1 MPKIQIN
8 HRYSGAVL
16 FECDVPEELGEAS
29 HSRKLRHALKKAVAA
44 DADLTDANLTG
55 VNLAYAELAD
65 ANLTDANLTGVN
77 LTGADL
83 TGVNLTGACLNGA
96 YLTGANLTDANLT
109 DANLNGAYLN
119 GAYLTGVN
127 LTDADLTGANLT
139 GVNLAYA
146 ELADANL
153 TDANLTDARN
163 VPAISDQTPL
173 SAEERAQQRAMP
185 RCELEQ
191 RRAERY
197 RQRNPDVP
205 VIEAIDAKILQAV
218 ECGGKLEMGSWHACA
233 TTHCR
238 AGWAITL
245 AGDKGADL
253 ERHYGPAVAGRMIYL
268 ASAGYCPHFY
278 ASNEAAIES
287 IRERAAEQT
296 EVRS

>member
-44 DADLTDANLTG
+44 
-55 VNLAYAELAD
+55 
-65 ANLTDANLTGVN
+65 
-77 LTGADL
+77 
-83 TGVNLTGACLNGA
+83 
-96 YLTGANLTDANLT
+96 
-109 DANLNGAYLN
+109 
-119 GAYLTGVN
+119 
-127 LTDADLTGANLT
+127 DADLTGANLT